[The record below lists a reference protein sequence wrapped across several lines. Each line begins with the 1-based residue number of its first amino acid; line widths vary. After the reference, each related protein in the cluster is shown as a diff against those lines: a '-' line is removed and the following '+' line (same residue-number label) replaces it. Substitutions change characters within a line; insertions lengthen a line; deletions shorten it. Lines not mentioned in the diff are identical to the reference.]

1 MEELKIDSFTINPRS
16 IKSDYYEG
24 KITKPE
30 RNLLYWLRA
39 CGSPYGIATINM
51 EGLADD
57 SFNDSVSKNY
67 INKLLLS
74 LKGKRYIWYSDRS
87 GRRGSFE
94 VHMDYWILPS
104 KQIKRLDRF
113 FDDEGVRGEKQQE
126 IIGISEVESELVEK
140 SQSFESDN
148 IVDSVSESKEKI
160 RSLIRSLNND
170 NDNDKNKEKDSLQ
183 SLSLKNEDYSFSGFQ
198 VNSYER
204 MKCKEIAKAVGDSD
218 VAFCY
223 GIYMKNGLGVL
234 ERAYKEFQSSD
245 GLKTKENPPAFFNF
259 LVQEQLI
266 NSGITVRRD

>member
-113 FDDEGVRGEKQQE
+113 FEDEGVRGEKQQE
-126 IIGISEVESELVEK
+126 IIGISEVGSEFVEK

-148 IVDSVSESKEKI
+148 NVDSVSESKEKI
-160 RSLIRSLNND
+160 RSLIRSLNKD
-170 NDNDKNKEKDSLQ
+170 KDKNKEKEKDSLP
-183 SLSLKNEDYSFSGFQ
+183 SRSFKKGDYKLINFIPKSHEEEGLKDLAKILGDTEVGF
-198 VNSYER
+198 YL
-204 MKCKEIAKAVGDSD
+204 
-218 VAFCY
+218 
-223 GIYMKNGLGVL
+223 GIYWQHGLGPL
-234 ERAYKEFQSSD
+234 NRAWEEFKKSK
-245 GLKTKENPPAFFNF
+245 GLTKDNPPAFFNF
-259 LVQEQLI
+259 LVQEQLG
-266 NSGITVRRD
+266 NSGITASND